1 MAIEA
6 REIGAGLGPATA
18 DRPTSTA
25 SAPPSLRRRVIGLAG
40 PVIGENLLE
49 TTLGIVDT
57 ALVARLGA
65 TATAGVGSAQQ
76 LMFFLIAALSAL
88 AVGSAVLVA
97 QAVGAGEMQRAGRL
111 ARQSLIWSALLS

>member
-1 MAIEA
+1 MTVDTIDTPPFTAIHATFGGTHMAIEA
-6 REIGAGLGPATA
+6 SEIGAGRGLAGADSPTA
-18 DRPTSTA
+18 TA
-25 SAPPSLRRRVIGLAG
+25 SAQPSLQRRVVGLAG

-49 TTLGIVDT
+49 TMLGIVDT

-88 AVGSAVLVA
+88 AVGSAVLIA
-97 QAVGAGEMQRAGRL
+97 Q
-111 ARQSLIWSALLS
+111 